1 MFPYSSDE
9 LVNIL
14 GQMLQFNPYNRPTA
28 KELLKNKIFNDIRND
43 VLEVPAPIQIIIDID
58 KYPNKTKEST
68 IDLMEDL

>member
-1 MFPYSSDE
+1 
-9 LVNIL
+9 
-14 GQMLQFNPYNRPTA
+14 MLQFNPYNRPTA